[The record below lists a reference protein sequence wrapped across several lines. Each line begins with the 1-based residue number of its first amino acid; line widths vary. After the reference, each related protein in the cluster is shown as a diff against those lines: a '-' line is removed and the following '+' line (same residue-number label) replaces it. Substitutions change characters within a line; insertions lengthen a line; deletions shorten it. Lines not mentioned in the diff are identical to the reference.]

1 MSNYL
6 PFRLSGNIVEFIG
19 KTGGG
24 LNGVFAGV
32 LTSCSLALGKHHE
45 KLMPLLTLL
54 YRDELND
61 DRDNAVYFIS

>member
-1 MSNYL
+1 M
-6 PFRLSGNIVEFIG
+6 
-19 KTGGG
+19 
-24 LNGVFAGV
+24 NGVFAGV